1 MFMGKVLQSAGN
13 RTKRSYKRSAGTHVN
28 DNLSHLAFNNVAQ
41 ANVIIIVSTGQII
54 MTNSACSKLLG
65 YTQKELLTKNRAD
78 IFDIKDH
85 SFKKMLKQR
94 TAEGQSKAL
103 VFAIK
108 KNGKPL
114 PCEITSAVFKG
125 EHGFEKSITTIT
137 DITQRLLNQQKIDKE
152 KEKAVA
158 DNIILVE
165 AKQKQIDI
173 KKDQVVEN
181 NISLVKAKQKRI
193 DSGRE
198 KIVAQNIVLAKAKQK
213 NIDSK
218 NKKIVDSNIVTAI
231 AKSDARLAENNEW
244 IKYIAKSSYDVM
256 WDWDIA
262 TSEIYVGDS
271 VAEVFGYKLRKNT
284 MQFEDVCHCLFGA
297 EKVLVEDRLAQ
308 IIASGS
314 KTWNDS
320 FMFKRSDGSAA
331 STICRASIVRDENGK
346 AIRLIGAIQD
356 VSKLEE
362 LEKRLADQVSI
373 QEEQGEKFLLAA
385 KLSFDVIW
393 DWNVLT
399 NEVFLGD
406 GFEELFGYA
415 IKNNKAD
422 MIQDWVNYL
431 HPDDKEA
438 VIIELQNT
446 IKSTATNWEHAYR
459 VSRADGSVAKVY
471 VRASIFR
478 HKDGKAYR
486 MIGAM
491 QDLSLQKDLEEKL
504 DLEIKLKEK
513 QITDAAED
521 AKEMERS
528 NIGKELHDNINQLLG
543 ASRMYLE
550 MAKRGGINTPMYLSR
565 SSEYTLTAI
574 EEIRKLSKGLTTDI
588 IKDLGLCAAIE
599 NITDDLMEVSRI
611 QITCSF
617 VSFEE
622 KGVDDKFK
630 LNIFRIVQEQLN
642 NILKHAKATTI
653 NINLLQ
659 SEKNVELVIAD
670 NGIGFDTE
678 KKQNGIGIDNIK
690 DRAAHYNG
698 TAGFISGPGQ
708 GCVLTV
714 QFPVSAISIV

>member
-1 MFMGKVLQSAGN
+1 MRKISQSISN
-13 RTKRSYKRSAGTHVN
+13 LTKRAYKRATVTHAD
-28 DNLSHLAFNNVAQ
+28 DNLSHLAFNNAAQ
-41 ANVIIIVSTGQII
+41 ASVIIIVNSGQII
-54 MTNSACSKLLG
+54 MANSACSKLLG
-65 YTQKELLTKNRAD
+65 YSQKELLTKNRAD

-114 PCEITSAVFKG
+114 PCEITSAVFIG

-137 DITQRLLNQQKIDKE
+137 DVTERLLNQQKIDRE
-152 KEKAVA
+152 KEKVVE
-158 DNIILVE
+158 DNIILVK

-173 KKDQVVEN
+173 KKEQVVEN
-181 NISLVKAKQKRI
+181 NISLVIAKQKRI
-193 DSGRE
+193 DSGKE
-198 KIVAQNIVLAKAKQK
+198 KIVAHNISVAKTKQK
-213 NIDSK
+213 NIDSR
-218 NKKIVDSNIVTAI
+218 NKKIVESNIVTAM

-262 TSEIYVGDS
+262 TGEIYAGDS
-271 VAEVFGYKLRKNT
+271 VAEVFGYKLRNNT
-284 MQFEDVCHCLFGA
+284 MQFEDVCRCLFGE
-297 EKVLVEDRLAQ
+297 EKILVEDRLAQ
-308 IIASGS
+308 IIASAS

-320 FMFKRSDGSAA
+320 FMFKRRDGSVA
-331 STICRASIVRDENGK
+331 STICRASIVRDDNGR

-362 LEKRLADQVSI
+362 LEKKLADQVSI

-422 MIQDWVNYL
+422 MILDWVNYL

-446 IKSTATNWEHAYR
+446 IKSKATNWEHAYR
-459 VSRADGSVAKVY
+459 VSRADGSIAKVY

-504 DLEIKLKEK
+504 DHEIKLKEK

-588 IKDLGLCAAIE
+588 IKNLGLCTAIE
-599 NITDDLMEVSRI
+599 NVTDDLMEVSKLK
-611 QITCSF
+611 ITCALTTF
-617 VSFEE
+617 NE
-622 KGVDDKFK
+622 KNFDEKFK

-653 NINLLQ
+653 NISILQ
-659 SEKNVELVIAD
+659 NDKKVQLVITD
-670 NGIGFDTE
+670 NGIGFDTA
-678 KKQNGIGIDNIK
+678 KKQAGIGIDNIK
-690 DRAAHYNG
+690 GRAINYNG
-698 TAGFISGPGQ
+698 IADFVSASGE
-708 GCVLTV
+708 GCKLTV
-714 QFPVSAISIV
+714 TFSLPLIK